1 MIVADTSALLAL
13 FNRGDNAH
21 AKVVT
26 YLATNDEPL
35 VVSPFVVA
43 ELDYLV
49 ATRIGV
55 QAELAVLRELAGGAY
70 VLPALDADDLQVC
83 SDVIHKYADQNI
95 GVTDASIAVLAK
107 RYESTSILTLDHRH
121 FGVLKSIDGQAFTIV
136 P

>member
-1 MIVADTSALLAL
+1 MIIADTSALLAL
-13 FNRGDNAH
+13 FNRGDHAH
-21 AKVVT
+21 TKVVT
-26 YLATNDEPL
+26 FLDANDEPL
-35 VVSPFVVA
+35 AVPPFVVA

-70 VLPALDADDLQVC
+70 DLPALDAGDLSVC
-83 SDVIHKYADQNI
+83 ADLIHKYADQNI

-107 RYESTSILTLDHRH
+107 RYQTTSILTLDHRH
-121 FGVLKSIDGQAFTIV
+121 FGVLRSIDGAPFTLL